1 VVRGMKV
8 MCCKVTVGAMPVVCE
23 AACICGRS
31 SPPPSPAPTT
41 STHKTQNDRAHL
53 DGCEDGMALV
63 CFRVAVTGCKMT
75 VYWFLR

>member
-1 VVRGMKV
+1 MSATLLRRPPK
-8 MCCKVTVGAMPVVCE
+8 KA
-23 AACICGRS
+23 S